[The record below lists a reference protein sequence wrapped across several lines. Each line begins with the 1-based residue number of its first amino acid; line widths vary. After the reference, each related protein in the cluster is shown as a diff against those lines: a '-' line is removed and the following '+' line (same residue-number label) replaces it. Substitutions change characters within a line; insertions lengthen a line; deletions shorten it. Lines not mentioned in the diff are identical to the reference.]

1 MMFDMT
7 ISLGAVLQTVAMLGG
22 IAIFIWRLQIRLEIV
37 DTKQAV
43 AIEKISKIEL
53 ELDKLTAV
61 TIEQAKQNTRID
73 HVSYIGSR
81 PYQIWYLIYD
91 AEICVGQVYLSK
103 NNELGVQ
110 IFKEFQNRGYGQ
122 MALNF
127 MIETYKS
134 INLLANINPKNEK
147 SIKLFEKLGFKH
159 IQNTYKRDATARP
172 SSLSPT

>member
-1 MMFDMT
+1 MFDMT

-73 HVSYIGSR
+73 HVESR
-81 PYQIWYLIYD
+81 LQEVSNRIFDHVNAVLD
-91 AEICVGQVYLSK
+91 R
-103 NNELGVQ
+103 NNKRR
-110 IFKEFQNRGYGQ
+110 I
-122 MALNF
+122 
-127 MIETYKS
+127 
-134 INLLANINPKNEK
+134 
-147 SIKLFEKLGFKH
+147 IK
-159 IQNTYKRDATARP
+159 
-172 SSLSPT
+172 

>member
-1 MMFDMT
+1 MAN
-7 ISLGAVLQTVAMLGG
+7 LREG
-22 IAIFIWRLQIRLEIV
+22 
-37 DTKQAV
+37 
-43 AIEKISKIEL
+43 EL
-53 ELDKLTAV
+53 VYTQSTPYYKAV
-61 TIEQAKQNTRID
+61 TCSQHDCNRLYEMLAERNDTINISHDKMPEFKD